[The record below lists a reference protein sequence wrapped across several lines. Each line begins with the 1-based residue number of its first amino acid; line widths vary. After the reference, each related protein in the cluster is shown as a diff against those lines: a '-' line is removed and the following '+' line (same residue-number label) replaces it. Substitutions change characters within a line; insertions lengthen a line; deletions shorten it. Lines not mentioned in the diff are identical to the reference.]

1 MAEIYLTAFYAAFP
15 DSCVSTNKQA
25 IYHCTKNHVYNRQN
39 LSTNVLAANIRTVF
53 HLTSI
58 WLAVVTSLP

>member
-1 MAEIYLTAFYAAFP
+1 MLEMYLRAFYAAYP
-15 DSCVSTNKQA
+15 DLCVWTNKQA

-39 LSTNVLAANIRTVF
+39 VSTNVLVANILTVF

-58 WLAVVTSLP
+58 WLAIVTSLP